1 MLRQDLKSAIPPEE
15 NAATPM
21 TQPATPQAVRASESV
36 HRLDIQQSLDV
47 LEELILESPRVPLSR
62 RTLVDEDKL
71 LEQLDRIRL
80 NLPSVFQEAMQIV
93 QQRDRILG
101 SAEQQAQDM
110 LNAVEQ
116 EATRRLQEM
125 GIVQRAEE
133 QARHVQQKLQQD
145 CEALRSQTMAEIEQ
159 WQEAARQHWETTK
172 QQSEA
177 ECQALKQEADVYA
190 AQVLQR
196 VEHQLSEMLQIV
208 YNGRRSLAG
217 ESDSAADLGHP
228 SSPAPAVRTRALPQ
242 SGITRA
248 GRSQR
253 RVE

>member
-15 NAATPM
+15 STAIPT
-21 TQPATPQAVRASESV
+21 TQPAMPQAARASESI

-101 SAEQQAQDM
+101 GAEQQAQEM
-110 LNAVEQ
+110 LNAVEN

-133 QARHVQQKLQQD
+133 QARQVQQKLQQD
-145 CEALRSQTMAEIEQ
+145 CDALRSQTMAEIEQ
-159 WQEAARQHWETTK
+159 WQEAARQHWEATK

-177 ECQALKQEADVYA
+177 ECVALKQEADVYA

-196 VEHQLSEMLQIV
+196 VEQQLAEMLQVV
-208 YNGRRSLAG
+208 YNGRKALAG
-217 ESDSAADLGHP
+217 ESNAPADMGRP
-228 SSPAPAVRTRALPQ
+228 SSPTSPSRARALPQ
-242 SGITRA
+242 SGITRP